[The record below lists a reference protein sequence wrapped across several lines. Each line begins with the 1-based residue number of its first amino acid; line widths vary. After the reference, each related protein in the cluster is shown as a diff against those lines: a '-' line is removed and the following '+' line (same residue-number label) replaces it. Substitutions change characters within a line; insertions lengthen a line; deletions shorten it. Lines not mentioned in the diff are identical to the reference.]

1 MIWPFVKFRVTA
13 ELTAHSTKICTERGK
28 KYDK

>member
-1 MIWPFVKFRVTA
+1 MIWPLVKFRVTA
-13 ELTAHSTKICTERGK
+13 ELTARSTEICTERSK